1 MTDVLERDDAVT
13 GAGGDG
19 AAPVEKVVK
28 LDRRMI
34 DRILIALGLVVAVV
48 LAVAGGL
55 LTWGS
60 NFAENYVRDELVAQN
75 ISFPPAENLIA
86 EGRDDIAQYGGQL
99 VDSGVKAEAY
109 ASFIQGHVAN
119 VADGATYA
127 ELGGPERAAR
137 AAVQEAQAADAS
149 AEEIAELQQAA
160 DTITA
165 QRETIFK
172 GEMLRG
178 TLLNTYAWST
188 IGQIAGIAAIAAFIG
203 SAVMAVLVVAG
214 LVHLRRIRT

>member
-1 MTDVLERDDAVT
+1 MTDVLEREDAVS
-13 GAGGDG
+13 GGG
-19 AAPVEKVVK
+19 SAPVEKVVK
-28 LDRRMI
+28 IDRRMV
-34 DRILIALGLVVAVV
+34 DRILIGLGLVVAVV

-60 NFAENYVRDELVAQN
+60 NFAENYVSDELVAQN
-75 ISFPPAENLIA
+75 INFPPAERLIA
-86 EGRDDIAQYGGQL
+86 EGREDLAQYGGQL

-149 AEEIAELQQAA
+149 AEEIAELQAAA
-160 DTITA
+160 DAITA

-203 SAVMAVLVVAG
+203 SALMAVLVVAG

>member
-1 MTDVLERDDAVT
+1 MTDVLERPETV
-13 GAGGDG
+13 GGEGD
-19 AAPVEKVVK
+19 APVEKVVK
-28 LDRRMI
+28 IDRRMV
-34 DRILIALGLVVAVV
+34 DRILIALGVVVAVV
-48 LAVAGGL
+48 LAVAGAL

-60 NFAENYVRDELVAQN
+60 SFAENYVRDELVAQN
-75 ISFPPAENLIA
+75 ISFPPAEALLA
-86 EGRDDIAQYGGQL
+86 EGRDDIAQFGGQL

-137 AAVQEAQAADAS
+137 AAVQEAQSAGAS
-149 AEEIAELQQAA
+149 SAEIAELQAAA
-160 DTITA
+160 DTITG

-203 SAVMAVLVVAG
+203 SALMAVLVAAG

>member
-1 MTDVLERDDAVT
+1 MTDVLEREEA
-13 GAGGDG
+13 GASEGAAP

-28 LDRRMI
+28 LDRRTI
-34 DRILIALGLVVAVV
+34 DRVLIGLGIVVTAV
-48 LAVAGGL
+48 LAIAGAL

-60 NFAENYVRDELVAQN
+60 SFAENYVRDELVAQN
-75 ISFPPAENLIA
+75 ISFPPAENLLA
-86 EGRDDIAQYGGQL
+86 EGRDDLAQYGGQL
-99 VDSGVKAEAY
+99 VDSGAKAEAY

-137 AAVQEAQAADAS
+137 AAVQEAQAAGAS
-149 AEEIAELQQAA
+149 AAEIAELQEAA
-160 DTITA
+160 DTITG

-203 SAVMAVLVVAG
+203 SALMAVLVVAG
-214 LVHLRRIRT
+214 LVHMRRMRA